1 MPKNKN
7 RGYKKLRVSND
18 AIDFDVLTCKILRG
32 FPYMQKNNHH
42 PNTPTRQHSITLF
55 KSCSGFTLVEVL
67 VSVVLLGFMATGIS
81 AMYLSGF
88 RSLDAQADR
97 MLLDSRL
104 RSRMEV
110 LVGTDFATLSNDGLE
125 GVSINGHNYTINWT
139 IASIDLD
146 GDSNPEAN
154 AKQVTVSVA
163 GDSGHSLTTIIVD
176 HEGRLGKI

>member
-1 MPKNKN
+1 MK
-7 RGYKKLRVSND
+7 
-18 AIDFDVLTCKILRG
+18 
-32 FPYMQKNNHH
+32 KNNHR
-42 PNTPTRQHSITLF
+42 PNTPTRQHAIALF
-55 KSCSGFTLVEVL
+55 KSCFGFTLVEIL
-67 VSVVLLGFMATGIS
+67 VTVVLLGLMATGIS

-110 LVGTDFATLSNDGLE
+110 LVGTDFATLSSGSE
-125 GVSINGHNYTINWT
+125 AVSINGHNYTIDWT
-139 IASIDLD
+139 VVSIDLD
-146 GDSNPEAN
+146 GDSNPEST

-163 GDSGHSLTTIIVD
+163 GGSGHSLTTIIVD